1 LLESHDQD
9 PPWLR
14 ALRWTAALTGIAGGL
29 MLAVKIPWSGWG
41 FVLFAASSLAWIA
54 SGLIMRVRSL
64 VAVNAVLLLTNLLG
78 IYRYLLS

>member
-1 LLESHDQD
+1 
-9 PPWLR
+9 
-14 ALRWTAALTGIAGGL
+14 

-64 VAVNAVLLLTNLLG
+64 VAVNTVLFLTNLLG